1 MSASTTLSKLNVD
14 DPETW
19 GSLSTLT
26 AHDWEEQPF
35 FSTTPQDEAPIAGF
49 DEPDETSAF
58 AETFADYADY

>member
-1 MSASTTLSKLNVD
+1 MSAVTTLNVD

-19 GSLSTLT
+19 KSQSPLT
-26 AHDWEEQPF
+26 AHDWEEQLFLP
-35 FSTTPQDEAPIAGF
+35 TTPQDEAPIAGF